1 MGDRRDA
8 RQRFAAET
16 EARDAFE
23 VVERRDLAGRM
34 PRDGQRQLRFADT
47 AAVVAD
53 LQQLGAA
60 ARELHAD
67 VMRAGVEA
75 VFEQF
80 LQGGGGPLDDF
91 AGGDLVDQ
99 KIRQHANI
107 GHGKL

>member
-1 MGDRRDA
+1 MLASASPRKPRL
-8 RQRFAAET
+8 
-16 EARDAFE
+16 RDAFE
-23 VVERRDLAGRM
+23 VVERRDLAGGM
-34 PRDGQRQLRFADT
+34 PRDGQRQL
-47 AAVVAD
+47 VALPMPLPSSLT